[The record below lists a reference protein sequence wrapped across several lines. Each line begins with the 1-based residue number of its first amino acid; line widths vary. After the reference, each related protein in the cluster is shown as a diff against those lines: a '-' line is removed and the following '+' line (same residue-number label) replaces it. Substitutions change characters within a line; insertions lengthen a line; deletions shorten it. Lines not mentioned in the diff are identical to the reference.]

1 MAYKRATYTGADDIQ
16 NAFET
21 MYEDGYCYSVWASE
35 RDIAFQFPYADHEKG
50 RQYFNDNIAALDQS
64 GNDDL
69 FTLKFHP
76 AVKNKEFVEKKTTV
90 ICSIPFRV
98 KSLSGDIMNG
108 VGEPNTAAHGIGTY
122 KMFEAIEAIKS
133 LPAKMDERQA
143 AFETRM
149 LAMME
154 AEPEPVEQI
163 DPIEKYVGMAI
174 GALKEPNV
182 MQNVAGIL
190 AMIFPGYKLPT
201 MQQQQ
206 QPAISGTN
214 ETEIVDQQPKEVD
227 IEKLDLA
234 LQRLAKHC
242 ELDNDLTR
250 LADIAE
256 NNPQYFKMMLLSLR
270 S

>member
-1 MAYKRATYTGADDIQ
+1 MAYKKATYTGADDVIS
-16 NAFET
+16 AFDS
-21 MYEDGYCYSVWASE
+21 MYEPEYCYSVWATE
-35 RDIAFQFPYADHEKG
+35 NDISYQFPFTDHEKG
-50 RQYFNDNIAALDQS
+50 LQAFHDNINALDQA

-69 FTLKFHP
+69 FTVKFHP
-76 AVKNKEFVEKKTTV
+76 QLKKGEYINKKTTV
-90 ICSIPFRV
+90 VYAIPFRV
-98 KSLSGDIMNG
+98 KRLGEDIMNG
-108 VGEPNTAAHGIGTY
+108 VGEPNTSAHGIGTY

-133 LPAKMDERQA
+133 LPGKMDERQT

-154 AEPEPVEQI
+154 VEPEAEQV

-190 AMIFPGYKLPT
+190 AMIFPGYKLPV
-201 MQQQQ
+201 MQNQQ
-206 QPAISGTN
+206 QPVISGTN
-214 ETEIVDQQPKEVD
+214 DTEVNEPVKEID
-227 IEKLDLA
+227 LERLDAA

-242 ELDNDLTR
+242 RLDDDLTK

-256 NNPQYFKMMLLSLR
+256 TNPAYFKMMLMSLR
-270 S
+270 A